1 MGSLQKNVRDCG
13 VNFSKII
20 SNTHISA
27 TLYFWSVLKFLKSF
41 ITSRKFYESW
51 IDLRKG
57 EKFSPTCAD
66 FACCSRSMWQNSLA
80 VVKSRR
86 WVKALKR
93 LKKESQWSCSEVLS
107 HSLCHKSLHLML
119 FNLLLLHGSPSSRV
133 LNAKRTILSPFTK
146 EYRAWGTNSGI
157 SQFLGCLLRGPQ
169 IIQNRNLYLWR
180 FGIQFFML
188 AEVLLLVL
196 FFLGNSTC
204 CCNNGLI

>member
-107 HSLCHKSLHLML
+107 HSLCHRSLHLML
-119 FNLLLLHGSPSSRV
+119 FSLLLL
-133 LNAKRTILSPFTK
+133 
-146 EYRAWGTNSGI
+146 
-157 SQFLGCLLRGPQ
+157 LGLHQAVCSTQSEL
-169 IIQNRNLYLWR
+169 
-180 FGIQFFML
+180 FFR
-188 AEVLLLVL
+188 LLLKNTVRGVQIAAYPN
-196 FFLGNSTC
+196 FLAASHEAHK
-204 CCNNGLI
+204 